1 MSDHIP
7 PIEMLSGSVTL
18 QTLVNLNDPTE
29 NSSEKSRGEYQRKQ
43 VFDGNGK
50 IKWVRVILSDGTI
63 NLDYYRDN
71 EKAKGGKI
79 SIWVKRSCND
89 YSDNPNLV
97 IGTGD
102 DETGDD
108 RKLQVEIDSATHKFV
123 RDLSGCP
130 SRHSKMRWKYS
141 DPDRDTMLWKV
152 RVLNSAGKTL
162 GEVITVIDEDHEKH
176 QEIDRILIW
185 TQ

>member
-7 PIEMLSGSVTL
+7 PIEMSSGSVTL

-63 NLDYYRDN
+63 DMDYYG
-71 EKAKGGKI
+71 EKKEAAKGGKI
-79 SIWVKRSCND
+79 SIWVKRSCNN

-102 DETGDD
+102 NG
-108 RKLQVEIDSATHKFV
+108 KLQVKIDSATHKFV

-152 RVLNSAGKTL
+152 RVLNSDGETL
-162 GEVITVIDEDHEKH
+162 DEAITVIDGDHEKH

>member
-1 MSDHIP
+1 MSEHIP
-7 PIEMLSGSVTL
+7 PIEMSSGSVTF

-63 NLDYYRDN
+63 NMDYYG
-71 EKAKGGKI
+71 EKKEAAKGGKI

-89 YSDNPNLV
+89 YSDNPTLV

-102 DETGDD
+102 NG
-108 RKLQVEIDSATHKFV
+108 KLLV
-123 RDLSGCP
+123 
-130 SRHSKMRWKYS
+130 SRREEH
-141 DPDRDTMLWKV
+141 P
-152 RVLNSAGKTL
+152 
-162 GEVITVIDEDHEKH
+162 H
-176 QEIDRILIW
+176 
-185 TQ
+185 